1 MSSSIAL
8 AEYKRKRHFDRTPE
22 PQAKVAVRSGW
33 SYVIQ
38 KHDASRLHY
47 DFRLELDGVL
57 KSWAVPKGPS
67 LDPTVK
73 RLAVHVEDHPVN
85 YGKFEGVIPEG
96 EYGGGTVLL
105 WDTGTWQAVGDPHA
119 GYREGKLKFKL
130 SGQKLQGGW
139 LLVRS
144 SSSRK
149 SSDGKEW
156 LLIKERDDSAQES
169 NAGDILELAPLSVV
183 SNRDLK
189 EIASARDRVWSSKKS
204 AKSQTATASRRHPS
218 SSKSVFNVERSRR
231 AAKSLAAAVAGA
243 KKAEMPLTLEVELAT
258 LTAEVPQG
266 DLWLHE
272 IKFDGYRMLCR
283 IDGDEVRFIS
293 RNQQDWTA
301 RLEPLV
307 QAVKS
312 LGIAQG
318 MLDGEIV
325 SMRKDGTTDFQALQN
340 AFRDGRSEG
349 IHYYVFDLIH
359 LDGYSLMAVPLEDRK
374 QVLAQ
379 LVSTKRTSNKIHLSE
394 HLTGSGQELVQNA
407 CKLHLEG
414 IISKRRDRPYRG
426 GRSED
431 WLKTK
436 CLKHEEFV
444 IGGFTEP
451 SGSRSAFGAL
461 LVGYHDDQGQLK
473 YAGKVGTGFDEKT
486 LMGLLQELTPLE
498 QKSSPFADLSRR
510 TAPVRTA
517 HWVKPVLVAQISY
530 GSRTS
535 DGKLRHAS
543 FQGLRED
550 KPAEV
555 VHLEMAVPLSRIE
568 KKAGSLAK
576 LGRAR
581 ATNSDGGKEGLYGVR
596 LTSPEKQLYPDD
608 GITKLDLANYY
619 KEIADWILPH
629 VANRPLSLVRCPNGI
644 AKESFFQK
652 HPGIGTPAALGEVS
666 LHEKSGLVKYSVVK
680 DVQGLIS
687 LAQISAV
694 EIHAWGSRIDN
705 LEKPDRLVFDLDPD
719 PGVTWECV
727 VESARQ
733 IRDFLQELGLESFV
747 KTTGGKGLHLV
758 VPIDR
763 RHQWDEA
770 KSFCKLVA
778 DTIVAAAPKLYTAN
792 LAKAART
799 NKIFIDYLR
808 NGRGATAIVP
818 YSTRSRPGATV
829 SAPLTWKELTP
840 QITSDQFNLVNV
852 QKRLQSLRKDPW
864 AGIEN
869 VRQNLA
875 RPMKK
880 LRSLKRP

>member
-1 MSSSIAL
+1 MSFSMAL

-22 PQAKVAVRSGW
+22 PKAKVSAGSGW

-38 KHDASRLHY
+38 KHDANRLHY

-67 LDPTVK
+67 LDPAIK
-73 RLAVHVEDHPVN
+73 RLAVHVEDHPVD
-85 YGKFEGVIPEG
+85 YGEFEGVIPEG

-105 WDTGTWQAVGDPHA
+105 WDFGTWQPVGDPHV
-119 GYREGKLKFKL
+119 GYREGKLKFRL
-130 SGQKLQGGW
+130 SGQKLGGGW
-139 LLVRS
+139 MLVKS

-156 LLIKERDDSAQES
+156 LLIKERDDSAQKS
-169 NAGDILELAPLSVV
+169 NAGDILEDSPLSVV

-189 EIASARDRVWSSKKS
+189 EIAAARDSVWSSKES
-204 AKSQTATASRRHPS
+204 ATSQTATRRQSRS
-218 SSKSVFNVERSRR
+218 SSVAKVQRSRT
-231 AAKSLAAAVAGA
+231 APKSLAAGIAGA
-243 KKAEMPLTLEVELAT
+243 KSAKLPLTLEVELAT
-258 LTAEVPQG
+258 LTKEVPQG

-293 RNQQDWTA
+293 RNQQDWTP
-301 RLEPLV
+301 RLKSLV
-307 QAVKS
+307 RSVKS
-312 LGIAQG
+312 LGITQG

-325 SMRKDGTTDFQALQN
+325 SMRKDGTTDFQSLQN
-340 AFRDGRSEG
+340 AFRDGRSDG

-359 LDGYSLMAVPLEDRK
+359 LDGYSLMTVPLDERK
-374 QVLAQ
+374 RVLAE
-379 LVSTKRTSNKIHLSE
+379 LLSTKPTNHKIHFSE
-394 HLTGSGQELVQNA
+394 HLTGSGQELVRNA

-426 GRSED
+426 GRIQD

-451 SGSRSAFGAL
+451 SGSRNAFGAL

-473 YAGKVGTGFDEKT
+473 YAGKVGTGFDQKT
-486 LMGLLQELTPLE
+486 LVRLLQELMPLE
-498 QKSSPFADLSRR
+498 QKSSPFSDLSRR
-510 TAPVRTA
+510 TGPVRNA
-517 HWVKPVLVAQISY
+517 HWVKPQLVAQISY

-535 DGKLRHAS
+535 DGILRHAS

-550 KPAEV
+550 KPAEDV
-555 VHLEMAVPLSRIE
+555 TLEKAVPLPRIE
-568 KKAGSLAK
+568 KKSGSL
-576 LGRAR
+576 
-581 ATNSDGGKEGLYGVR
+581 GKPHRVQSTKSHRGVEGLHGVR

-629 VANRPLSLVRCPNGI
+629 VVNRPLSLVRCPDGI
-644 AKESFFQK
+644 EKESFFQK
-652 HPGIGTPAALGEVS
+652 HPGIGSPPALAEVS
-666 LHEKSGLVKYSVVK
+666 LREKSGLVKYSVVK
-680 DVQGLIS
+680 DIQGLIS

-694 EIHAWGSRIDN
+694 EIHVWGSRIDN

-719 PGVTWECV
+719 PGVRWERV

-733 IRDFLQELGLESFV
+733 IRDFLKEIGLESFV
-747 KTTGGKGLHLV
+747 KTTGGKGLHLI

-763 RHQWDEA
+763 RQQWDEA

-778 DTIVAAAPKLYTAN
+778 ETIVAAAPELYTAN
-792 LAKAART
+792 MAKAART

-808 NGRGATAIVP
+808 NDRGATAIVP

-829 SAPLTWKELTP
+829 SAPLAWKELTP
-840 QITSDQFNLVNV
+840 QITSDQFNLINI

-875 RPMKK
+875 QPNKK
-880 LRSLKRP
+880 LLSLKRP

>member
-1 MSSSIAL
+1 MAL
-8 AEYKRKRHFDRTPE
+8 SEYKRKRHFDRTPE
-22 PQAKVAVRSGW
+22 PQAKVAVRRGW

-47 DFRLELDGVL
+47 DFRLEMDGVL

-67 LDPTVK
+67 LDPTIK
-73 RLAVHVEDHPVN
+73 RLAVHVEDHPVD
-85 YGKFEGVIPEG
+85 YGEFEGVIPEG

-105 WDTGTWQAVGDPHA
+105 WDTGTWQPVGDAHA

-139 LLVRS
+139 MLVRS
-144 SSSRK
+144 SSLRK
-149 SSDGKEW
+149 SNDGKEW
-156 LLIKERDDSAQES
+156 LLIKERDESAQES
-169 NAGDILELAPLSVV
+169 NEGDILEDAPLSVV
-183 SNRDLK
+183 SNRTLK
-189 EIASARDRVWSSKKS
+189 EIASARDRVWSSKAS
-204 AKSQTATASRRHPS
+204 AKTQTATASRRHPS
-218 SSKSVFNVERSRR
+218 PSKLVVKVQRARR
-231 AAKSLAAAVAGA
+231 ATKSLTAGATGA
-243 KKAEMPLTLEVELAT
+243 KKAELPLTLKVELAT
-258 LTAEVPQG
+258 LAAEVPQG

-293 RNQQDWTA
+293 RNQQDWTS

-307 QAVKS
+307 HAVKS

-325 SMRKDGTTDFQALQN
+325 SIRKDGTTDFQSLQN
-340 AFRDGRSEG
+340 AFRDGRSDG

-359 LDGYSLMAVPLEDRK
+359 LDGYSLMAVPLEERK
-374 QVLAQ
+374 RVLAQ
-379 LVSTKRTSNKIHLSE
+379 LVSTKRTNNKIHFSE
-394 HLTGSGQELVQNA
+394 HLSGSGYELIQKA
-407 CKLHLEG
+407 CRLHLEG
-414 IISKRRDRPYRG
+414 IISKRRDRPYLE
-426 GRSED
+426 GRSQD

-451 SGSRSAFGAL
+451 AGSRSAFGAL
-461 LVGYHDDQGQLK
+461 LVGYHNDQGQLK
-473 YAGKVGTGFDEKT
+473 YAGKVGTGFDQKT
-486 LMGLLQELTPLE
+486 LIGLLQELTPLR
-498 QKSSPFADLSRR
+498 QKSSPFDDLSRR
-510 TAPVRTA
+510 TGPVRTA

-550 KPAEV
+550 KPAEDV
-555 VHLEMAVPLSRIE
+555 NLEKAVPLSRVA
-568 KKAGSLAK
+568 KKAENLNK
-576 LGRAR
+576 PHRTQ
-581 ATNSDGGKEGLYGVR
+581 ATNSDEGEKGLHGVR
-596 LTSPEKQLYPDD
+596 LTSPAKRLYPDD

-629 VANRPLSLVRCPNGI
+629 VANRPLSLVRCPDGI
-644 AKESFFQK
+644 GKESFFQK

-719 PGVTWECV
+719 PGVRWESV

-770 KSFCKLVA
+770 KSFCRLVA

-840 QITSDQFNLVNV
+840 RITSDQFNLVNV

-880 LRSLKRP
+880 LLSLKRP